1 METYDTSKAQTTV
14 YDVFSANMTIDTK
27 TDMYLGSDLAA
38 CKSCQC
44 NCRLCLGGKAPE
56 GTEILCNADAEG
68 VLEKLLAA

>member
-1 METYDTSKAQTTV
+1 MKTYNTKTAE
-14 YDVFSANMTIDTK
+14 YEVFSANMTMDTQA
-27 TDMYLGSDLAA
+27 DMYLGSNLST

-56 GTEILCNADAEG
+56 DADIFCKAEAEN

>member
-1 METYDTSKAQTTV
+1 MQYSTSNVGVVV
-14 YDVFSANMTIDTK
+14 YDLFSANMTLDIDA
-27 TDMYLGSDLAA
+27 DMYLGSDLAN

-56 GTEILCNADAEG
+56 GTEVFCKADAEG

>member
-1 METYDTSKAQTTV
+1 METYNTKTAV
-14 YDVFSANMTIDTK
+14 YDVFSANMTIDTNVEEV
-27 TDMYLGSDLAA
+27 YHRNEISA

-56 GTEILCNADAEG
+56 RTEVFCKADAEG

>member
-1 METYDTSKAQTTV
+1 METYNTKTAV
-14 YDVFSANMTIDTK
+14 YDVFSANMTMDT
-27 TDMYLGSDLAA
+27 DAEVYRGNELSA

-56 GTEILCNADAEG
+56 GTEVFCKADAEG

>member
-1 METYDTSKAQTTV
+1 MKTYNTKTAV
-14 YDVFSANMTIDTK
+14 YDVFSANMTLDT
-27 TDMYLGSDLAA
+27 DGEVYRGNELSA

-56 GTEILCNADAEG
+56 RTEVFCEADAEG